1 MLENIKRLCAERG
14 IPSLSELERLS
25 GVPPKSIYRWDEN
38 RPSVD
43 RAKAVADCLGVP
55 LDELL
60 RKETAE

>member
-14 IPSLSELERLS
+14 ISLSELERLS
-25 GVPPKSIYRWDEN
+25 GLSRNTVGKWDEN

-43 RAKAVADCLGVP
+43 KAKAVADCLGVP

-60 RKETAE
+60 RNTKVE